1 MVVHGIAVL
10 TENGATVVSAKGE
23 LDAFTAPGLTEAFGR
38 AQGNGRDV
46 VVDLADVAFMDSTAL
61 GLVVRA
67 VRELGEDGRAVRVV
81 LPRGTARRV
90 FEITTVDRVLPVAG
104 SRTDALAEL
113 VAEG

>member
-1 MVVHGIAVL
+1 VHDIAVL
-10 TENGATVVSAKGE
+10 TENGVTVVSPKGE
-23 LDAFTAPGLTEAFGR
+23 LDAFTAPGLSEAFRR
-38 AQGNGRDV
+38 ASSDGRDV
-46 VVDLADVAFMDSTAL
+46 VVDLGDVAFMDSTAL
-61 GLVVRA
+61 GIVVRA

-113 VAEG
+113 VVER